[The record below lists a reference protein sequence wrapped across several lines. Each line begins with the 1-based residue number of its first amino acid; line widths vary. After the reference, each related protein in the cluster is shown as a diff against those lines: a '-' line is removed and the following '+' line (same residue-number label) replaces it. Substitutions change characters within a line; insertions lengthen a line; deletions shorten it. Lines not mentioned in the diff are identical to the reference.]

1 MYFFIYFP
9 RSENVDINDISF
21 LDIEDDDESRA
32 EKLECIECIYQVD
45 TDYDKEQKY
54 YYKMIFKAK
63 KIASKKND
71 YFEFEISDDKYISS
85 FETNEKTIFIYDVTL
100 QVGIRIIDIKKFIP
114 QNQIEHTKKLCYF
127 KDALVKI

>member
-9 RSENVDINDISF
+9 RSENVDWDVTGF

-32 EKLECIECIYQVD
+32 EKLESIYQVE
-45 TDYDKEQKY
+45 TDYDKENQKY

-85 FETNEKTIFIYDVTL
+85 FETYEKTIFIYDVIL

-114 QNQIEHTKKLCYF
+114 QNQIEYTKGYF
-127 KDALVKI
+127 KDALEKI